1 MRPDDQERTKM
12 TQVER
17 EAMEYDVVIVGAG
30 PAGLSAAIR
39 LKQLDPEREVVVLE
53 KGSEV
58 GAHIL
63 SGAVLD
69 PCGLDALI
77 PNWKEKGAPLNVPVK
92 EDNFFM
98 LGEAGKVRIPNFP
111 MPPLMNNH
119 GNYIVSMGNVCRWM
133 AEQAEALGVEIF
145 PGMACSE
152 IVYGENG
159 EVKGVVAGEF
169 GKNADGTP
177 GPGYEPG
184 MELHGKYVFLGE
196 GVRGSLSKEVIAK
209 YDLSK
214 GKEPQK
220 YGLGM
225 KEIWEIDPEKHREGT
240 VTHTM
245 GWPLGKN
252 AGGGSFIY
260 HLDNNQVYVGFV
272 VHLNYRNP
280 HLYPYMEFQRF
291 KHHPVVA
298 DLLKGGKRVA
308 YGARAI
314 SEGGYQ
320 SMPKMVAPGVALL
333 GCSVGMV
340 NVPRIKGNHNA
351 MLSGKAA
358 AEAAHE
364 AIETGRASDELSN
377 YESEVRNGAIGA
389 DLKKVRNVKPLWSK
403 YGLTASLTLGG
414 LDMWT
419 NTLGFSFFGT
429 LGHGKTDA
437 EATEEASK
445 HAEIDYPKPDGKL
458 SFDRLTNV
466 SFSMTN
472 HEESQPAHL
481 KLKDP
486 NVPVEVNLPKY
497 AGPSARYCPAGVYEF
512 VEKDGEQQF
521 VINFQNCVHCKTCDI
536 KDPAQN
542 INWTTPQGGDGP
554 NYPNM

>member
-1 MRPDDQERTKM
+1 M
-12 TQVER
+12 TDVTR

-39 LKQLDPEREVVVLE
+39 LKQLDADCQVVVLE

-77 PNWKEKGAPLNVPVK
+77 PDWKDKGAPINTPVR
-92 EDNFFM
+92 EDNFYM
-98 LGEAGKVRIPNFP
+98 LGEGGKVRIPNWP

-133 AEQAEALGVEIF
+133 AEQAEELGVEIF

-152 IVYGENG
+152 MVYGDNG

-169 GKNADGTP
+169 GKNEDGTP

-184 MELHGKYVFLGE
+184 MELHGKYVFLSE
-196 GVRGSLSKEVIAK
+196 GVRGSLAKEVIGK

-214 GKEPQK
+214 GHEPQK
-220 YGLGM
+220 FGLGM
-225 KEIWEIDPEKHREGT
+225 KEIWEVDPAKHREGS

-245 GWPLGKN
+245 GWPLGSN

-260 HLDNNQVYVGFV
+260 HLENNQVYVGFV
-272 VHLNYRNP
+272 VHLNYQNP

-291 KHHPVVA
+291 KHHPMVA
-298 DLLKGGKRVA
+298 ELLKGGKRLA

-314 SEGGYQ
+314 TEGGYQ

-364 AIETGRASDELSN
+364 AITAGRASDELN
-377 YESEVRNGAIGA
+377 DYETEVRTGAIGK

-403 YGLTASLTLGG
+403 YGLLASLTVGG
-414 LDMWT
+414 FDMWT
-419 NTLGFSFFGT
+419 NTVGFSL
-429 LGHGKTDA
+429 LGALKHGKTDA
-437 EATEEASK
+437 EATGL
-445 HAEIDYPKPDGKL
+445 AETHKKIDYPKPDGKL

-472 HEESQPAHL
+472 HEENQPAHL
-481 KLKDP
+481 TLKDA
-486 NVPVEVNLPKY
+486 NVPISVNLPKY
-497 AGPSARYCPAGVYEF
+497 AEPAQRYCPAGVYE
-512 VEKDGEQQF
+512 VVHEEGKEPRF

-536 KDPAQN
+536 KDPSQN
-542 INWTTPQGGDGP
+542 IHWVTPQGGDGP

>member
-1 MRPDDQERTKM
+1 MAEI
-12 TQVER
+12 ER

-39 LKQLDPEREVVVLE
+39 LKQLDPDCNVVVLE

-77 PNWKEKGAPLNVPVK
+77 PDWKEKGAPVTVPVK
-92 EDNFFM
+92 EDKFYM
-98 LGEAGKVRIPNFP
+98 LGEAGQIRVPNFP

-133 AEQAEALGVEIF
+133 AEQAEELGVEIF
-145 PGMACSE
+145 PGMSCSE
-152 IVYGENG
+152 LVFGDNG
-159 EVKGVVAGEF
+159 EVKGVVAGVF
-169 GKNADGTP
+169 GLEADGSY
-177 GPGYEPG
+177 GPDTEPG
-184 MELHGKYVFLGE
+184 MELHGKYVFLSE
-196 GVRGSLSKEVIAK
+196 GVRGSLSKQVIDK
-209 YDLSK
+209 YDLAA

-225 KEIWEIDPEKHREGT
+225 KEIWEIDPEKHREGS

-245 GWPLGKN
+245 GWPLEKK

-272 VHLNYRNP
+272 VHLGYKNP
-280 HLYPYMEFQRF
+280 HVFPYMEFQQF
-291 KHHPVVA
+291 KHHPIVA

-314 SEGGYQ
+314 TEGGYQ

-340 NVPRIKGNHNA
+340 NLPRIKGNHNA

-358 AEAAHE
+358 AEAAHA
-364 AIETGRASDELSN
+364 AIQAGRSGDELPE
-377 YESEVRNGAIGA
+377 YEAEVREGAIGK
-389 DLKKVRNVKPLWSK
+389 DLKKVRNVKPMWSK
-403 YGLTASLTLGG
+403 WGLTASLAFGG
-414 LDMWT
+414 FDMWC
-419 NTLGFSFFGT
+419 NTLFGGSLFGT
-429 LGHGKTDA
+429 MQHGKSDA
-437 EATEEASK
+437 DATEPASK
-445 HAEIDYPKPDGKL
+445 HKVIDYPKSDGKL

-466 SFSMTN
+466 AFSFTN

-481 KLKDP
+481 TLKDAD
-486 NVPVEVNLPKY
+486 VPVKVNLATY

-512 VEKDGEQQF
+512 VEEDGKEPRFQ
-521 VINFQNCVHCKTCDI
+521 INFQNCVHCKTCDI
-536 KDPAQN
+536 KDPSQN
-542 INWTTPQGGDGP
+542 IVWTTPQGGDGP

>member
-1 MRPDDQERTKM
+1 MAEI
-12 TQVER
+12 ER

-39 LKQLDPEREVVVLE
+39 LKQLDADLNVVVLE

-69 PCGLDALI
+69 PVGLNKLI
-77 PNWKEKGAPLNVPVK
+77 PDWKAKGAPLNVPVK
-92 EDNFFM
+92 KDNFYM
-98 LGEAGKVRIPNFP
+98 LGAAGKLRVPNFA

-133 AEQAEALGVEIF
+133 AEQAEELGVEIF

-152 IVYGENG
+152 LVYGENG
-159 EVKGVVAGEF
+159 EVKGVVAGEM
-169 GKNADGTP
+169 GLNADGTP
-177 GPGYEPG
+177 GPQYEPG

-196 GVRGSLSKEVIAK
+196 GVRGSLSKQVIAK
-209 YDLSK
+209 YALQAGHDV
-214 GKEPQK
+214 QK

-225 KEIWEIDPEKHREGT
+225 KEIWEIDPAKHREGT

-245 GWPLGKN
+245 GWPLDGN

-260 HLDNNQVYVGFV
+260 HLENNQVYVGFV
-272 VHLNYRNP
+272 VHLNYKNP
-280 HLYPYMEFQRF
+280 HLFPYMEFQRF
-291 KHHPVVA
+291 KHHPMVA
-298 DLLKGGKRVA
+298 ELLKGGKRVA

-320 SMPKMVAPGVALL
+320 SMPQLAFPGGALL
-333 GCSVGMV
+333 GCSAGMV

-351 MLSGKAA
+351 MLSGIAA
-358 AEAAHE
+358 AEAAIV
-364 AIETGRASDELSN
+364 AIKAGRSGDQLDSYDTA
-377 YESEVRNGAIGA
+377 VRKGEIGA

-403 YGLTASLTLGG
+403 YGLTASLAIGG
-414 LDMWT
+414 LDMWM
-419 NTLGFSFFGT
+419 NTFGIGILGT
-429 LGHGKTDA
+429 LKHGKTDA
-437 EATEEASK
+437 EATEPADK
-445 HAEIDYPKPDGKL
+445 HKPIDYPKPDGTL

-466 SFSMTN
+466 SFSFTN

-486 NVPVEVNLPKY
+486 SIPVELNLPKY

-512 VEKDGEQQF
+512 VQEDGKEPRF

-542 INWTTPQGGDGP
+542 ITWTVPQGGDGP

>member
-1 MRPDDQERTKM
+1 M
-12 TQVER
+12 TEVTR

-39 LKQLDPEREVVVLE
+39 LKQLDADLNVVVLE

-69 PCGLDALI
+69 PVGIDALI
-77 PNWKEKGAPLNVPVK
+77 PDWKDKGAPITVPVK
-92 EDNFFM
+92 DDKFYM
-98 LGEAGKVRIPNFP
+98 LGEAGQVRIPNFP

-133 AEQAEALGVEIF
+133 AEQAEELGVEVF

-152 IVYGENG
+152 LVYGDKG

-169 GKNADGTP
+169 GKNPDGTP
-177 GPGYEPG
+177 GDAYEPG

-196 GVRGSLSKEVIAK
+196 GVRGSLSKQVIEK
-209 YDLSK
+209 YDLSM
-214 GKEPQK
+214 GREPQK

-225 KEIWEIDPEKHREGT
+225 KEIWEVDPAKHREGS

-245 GWPLGKN
+245 GWPLGSN

-272 VHLNYRNP
+272 VHLNYQNP
-280 HLYPYMEFQRF
+280 HFFPYMEFQRF
-291 KHHPVVA
+291 KHHPMVA
-298 DLLKGGKRVA
+298 ELLKGGKRVA

-320 SMPKMVAPGVALL
+320 SMPKSVFPGGALL
-333 GCSVGMV
+333 GCSVGLV

-358 AEAAHE
+358 AEAAFE
-364 AIETGRASDELSN
+364 AIKAGRSSDELKS
-377 YESEVRNGAIGA
+377 YEAELRDGPVGK
-389 DLKKVRNVKPLWSK
+389 DLKRVRNVKPLWSK
-403 YGLTASLTLGG
+403 YGLTASLMLGG
-414 LDMWT
+414 FDMWT
-419 NTLGFSFFGT
+419 NTAGFSIFGT
-429 LGHGKTDA
+429 LKHGKSDA
-437 EATEEASK
+437 EATGKAS
-445 HAEIDYPKPDGKL
+445 AFEPIDYPKPDGVL

-466 SFSMTN
+466 SFSFTN
-472 HEESQPAHL
+472 HEEQQPAHL
-481 KLKDP
+481 QLADP
-486 NVPVEVNLPKY
+486 AKAISVDWSDY
-497 AGPSARYCPAGVYEF
+497 AGPSSRYCPAGVYEF
-512 VEKDGEQQF
+512 VQEENKPTRF

-542 INWTTPQGGDGP
+542 ITWTTPQGGEGP

>member
-1 MRPDDQERTKM
+1 M
-12 TQVER
+12 TGTAR
-17 EAMEYDVVIVGAG
+17 ETMEYDVVIVGAG

-39 LKQLDPEREVVVLE
+39 LKQLDPGCEVVVLE

-69 PCGLDALI
+69 PVGLNRLI
-77 PNWKEKGAPLNVPVK
+77 PDWKARGAPLNVPV
-92 EDNFFM
+92 EDDNFYL
-98 LGEAGKVRIPNFP
+98 LGEGGQVRIPNFP
-111 MPPLMNNH
+111 MPKLMSNH

-133 AEQAEALGVEIF
+133 AEQAEELGVEVF
-145 PGMACSE
+145 PGMSCSE
-152 IVYGENG
+152 LVFGEDG
-159 EVKGVVAGEF
+159 SVKGVVAGEF
-169 GKNADGTP
+169 GRNPDGTE
-177 GPGYEPG
+177 GPNYEPG

-196 GVRGSLSKEVIAK
+196 GVRGSLSKQVIDK
-209 YDLSK
+209 FDLAA
-214 GKEPQK
+214 GHEPQK

-225 KEIWEIDPEKHREGT
+225 KEIWEVDPAKHRPGS

-272 VHLNYRNP
+272 VHLNYKNP
-280 HLYPYMEFQRF
+280 YLYPYMEFQRF
-291 KHHPVVA
+291 KHHPMVA
-298 DLLKGGKRVA
+298 ELLKGGKRVA

-333 GCSVGMV
+333 GCSAGMV

-351 MLSGKAA
+351 MLSGIAV
-358 AEAAHE
+358 AEAAH
-364 AIETGRASDELSN
+364 AAVSAGRSGDELTD
-377 YESEVRNGAIGA
+377 YEADVRGGDIGA

-403 YGLTASLTLGG
+403 YGLTASLALGG
-414 LDMWT
+414 MDMWT
-419 NTLGFSFFGT
+419 NSFGFSLLGT
-429 LGHGKTDA
+429 LKHGKNDA
-437 EATEEASK
+437 EATELAAK
-445 HAEIDYPKPDGKL
+445 HTRIVYPKPDGTL

-472 HEESQPAHL
+472 HGENQPAHL
-481 KLKDP
+481 RLKDASI
-486 NVPVEVNLPKY
+486 PVDVNLPRY

-512 VEKDGEQQF
+512 IEEDGKAPRFQ
-521 VINFQNCVHCKTCDI
+521 INFQNCVHCKTCDI
-536 KDPAQN
+536 KDPSQN
-542 INWTTPQGGDGP
+542 IVWTTPQGGDGP

>member
-1 MRPDDQERTKM
+1 MSDVT
-12 TQVER
+12 R

-39 LKQLDPEREVVVLE
+39 LKQLDPSREVVVLE

-69 PCGLDALI
+69 PSGLDALI
-77 PNWKEKGAPLNVPVK
+77 PDWKEKGAPLNVPVK
-92 EDNFFM
+92 DDNFYM
-98 LGEAGKVRIPNFP
+98 LGEGGQMRIPNFP

-133 AEQAEALGVEIF
+133 AEQAEELGVEIF

-152 IVYGENG
+152 MVYDENG
-159 EVKGVVAGEF
+159 NVKGVVAGEF
-169 GKNADGTP
+169 GKNPDGTP
-177 GPGYEPG
+177 GPAYEPG
-184 MELHGKYVFLGE
+184 MELHGKYVFLSE
-196 GVRGSLSKEVIAK
+196 GVRGSLAKEVINK
-209 YDLSK
+209 YDLSA

-220 YGLGM
+220 FGLGM
-225 KEIWEIDPEKHREGT
+225 KEIWEIDPDKHREGS

-245 GWPLGKN
+245 GWPLNGN

-291 KHHPVVA
+291 KHHPMVA
-298 DLLKGGKRVA
+298 ELLKGGKRVA

-320 SMPKMVAPGVALL
+320 SMPKMVAPGVAML

-364 AIETGRASDELSN
+364 AIEAGRATDELSA
-377 YESEVRNGAIGA
+377 YEDEVRTGAIGK
-389 DLKKVRNVKPLWSK
+389 DLKKVRNVKPMWSK
-403 YGLTASLTLGG
+403 WGLTASLALGG
-414 LDMWT
+414 FDMWT
-419 NTLGFSFFGT
+419 NTLGFSLFGT
-429 LGHGKTDA
+429 MGHGKSDA
-437 EATEEASK
+437 EATEPADK
-445 HAEIDYPKPDGKL
+445 HKEISYPKPDGKL

-481 KLKDP
+481 TLKDDS
-486 NVPVEVNLPKY
+486 VPINVNLPKY
-497 AGPSARYCPAGVYEF
+497 DEPAQRYCPAGVYE
-512 VEKDGEQQF
+512 VVREEGKEPKF

-536 KDPAQN
+536 KDPSQN
-542 INWTTPQGGDGP
+542 INWVTPQGGDGP

>member
-1 MRPDDQERTKM
+1 M
-12 TQVER
+12 TEHTR

-39 LKQLDPEREVVVLE
+39 LKQLDAELNVVVLE

-77 PNWKEKGAPLNVPVK
+77 PDWKAKGAPLNVPVK
-92 EDNFFM
+92 DDNFYM
-98 LGEAGKVRIPNFP
+98 LGEAGQIRIPNWP

-133 AEQAEALGVEIF
+133 AEQAEELGVEIF

-152 IVYGENG
+152 IVYGDNG

-169 GKNADGTP
+169 GKNSDGTP

-184 MELHGKYVFLGE
+184 MELHGKYVFLSE
-196 GVRGSLSKEVIAK
+196 GVRGSLAKEVIAK

-220 YGLGM
+220 FGLGM
-225 KEIWEIDPEKHREGT
+225 KEIWEIDPEKHREGS

-245 GWPLGKN
+245 GWPLGSN

-272 VHLNYRNP
+272 VHLNYENP

-291 KHHPVVA
+291 KHHPMVA
-298 DLLKGGKRVA
+298 ELLKGGKRVA

-358 AEAAHE
+358 AEAAYA
-364 AIETGRASDELSN
+364 AIQDGRASDELTA
-377 YESEVRNGAIGA
+377 YETEVRTGAIGT

-403 YGLTASLTLGG
+403 RGLLASLTVGG
-414 LDMWT
+414 FDMWT
-419 NTLGFSFFGT
+419 NTLGFSLLGT
-429 LGHGKTDA
+429 LGHGKSDA
-437 EATEEASK
+437 EATGEAK
-445 HAEIDYPKPDGKL
+445 NFKPIDYPKPDGKL

-466 SFSMTN
+466 SFAATN

-486 NVPVEVNLPKY
+486 SIPVSVNLPKY
-497 AGPSARYCPAGVYEF
+497 GGPSARYCPAGVYEF
-512 VEKDGEQQF
+512 VKDEKGDDKF

-536 KDPAQN
+536 KDPSQN
-542 INWTTPQGGDGP
+542 INWVTPQGGDGP

>member
-1 MRPDDQERTKM
+1 M

-77 PNWKEKGAPLNVPVK
+77 PDWKEKGAPVTVEVK
-92 EDNFFM
+92 EDNFYM

-169 GKNADGTP
+169 GKNPDGTP

-209 YDLSK
+209 YDLAQ

-272 VHLNYRNP
+272 VHLNYKNP

-358 AEAAHE
+358 AEAAHA
-364 AIETGRASDELSN
+364 AIEAGRASDELPD
-377 YESEVRNGAIGA
+377 YETEVRNGAIGA
-389 DLKKVRNVKPLWSK
+389 DLKRVRNVKPLWSK

-437 EATEEASK
+437 ESTEEASK
-445 HAEIDYPKPDGKL
+445 HSEIAYPKPDGKL

-472 HEESQPAHL
+472 HEESQPSHL

-486 NVPVEVNLPKY
+486 KIPVEVNLPKY

-536 KDPAQN
+536 KDPPQN

>member
-1 MRPDDQERTKM
+1 M
-12 TQVER
+12 TDAAR

-39 LKQLDPEREVVVLE
+39 LKQLDADCNVVVLE

-69 PCGLDALI
+69 PAGLDALI
-77 PNWKEKGAPLNVPVK
+77 PDWKDKGAPLNVPVNQ
-92 EDNFFM
+92 DNFYM
-98 LGEAGKVRIPNFP
+98 LGEAGQIRIPNWP

-133 AEQAEALGVEIF
+133 AEQAEELGVEIF
-145 PGMACSE
+145 PGMSCSE
-152 IVYGENG
+152 LVFGENG
-159 EVKGVVAGEF
+159 EVRGVVAGEF
-169 GKNADGTP
+169 GKNPDGTESD
-177 GPGYEPG
+177 GYEPG
-184 MELHGKYVFLGE
+184 MELLGKYVFLSE
-196 GVRGSLSKEVIAK
+196 GVRGSLSKQVIAK
-209 YDLSK
+209 YNLDEAV
-214 GKEPQK
+214 EPQK

-225 KEIWEIDPEKHREGT
+225 KEIWEVDPSKHKEGT

-245 GWPLGKN
+245 GWPLGSN

-260 HLDNNQVYVGFV
+260 HLEKNQVYVGFV
-272 VHLNYRNP
+272 VHLNYKNP
-280 HLYPYMEFQRF
+280 HLFPYMEFQRF
-291 KHHPVVA
+291 KHHPMVA
-298 DLLKGGKRVA
+298 DLLEGGKRVA

-314 SEGGYQ
+314 SEGGFQ

-333 GCSVGMV
+333 GCTVGMV

-358 AEAAHE
+358 AEAAIE
-364 AIETGRASDELSN
+364 AMAAGRASDELSG
-377 YESEVRNGAIGA
+377 YEAEVRTGAIGA
-389 DLKKVRNVKPLWSK
+389 DLRKVRNVKPMWSK
-403 YGLTASLTLGG
+403 YGLVASLLGG
-414 LDMWT
+414 GVDMWT
-419 NTLGFSFFGT
+419 NTIGFSLFGT
-429 LGHGKTDA
+429 LKHGKSDA
-437 EATEEASK
+437 VATEPASK
-445 HAEIDYPKPDGKL
+445 HTAIDYPKADGKL

-466 SFSMTN
+466 AFSFTN
-472 HEESQPAHL
+472 HEEHQPAHL
-481 KLKDP
+481 TLKDP
-486 NVPVEVNLPKY
+486 DVPVQQNLPTY

-512 VEKDGEQQF
+512 VEEAEKGARF

-542 INWTTPQGGDGP
+542 IVWTTPQGGDGP